1 MELATA
7 IERVEKGPLLAAD
20 KAMAIA
26 SISATLDQTSTAISK
41 AQVVRTR
48 AFTIELQPCCDQIIK
63 LAKCLDTWI
72 AMCLVLRAAR
82 PCCFSGPPTPFWSGP
97 LEPVRPTNIAGP
109 LVFTVPPRKCTDIA
123 NYFTALEWVTITTK
137 NPDAPFLVVRRVADL
152 GFKHPSEKSFASMAA
167 VLSFPNCLS
176 IQEMLKLVRNLKMQ
190 FKSCVSAV

>member
-7 IERVEKGPLLAAD
+7 IERVEKGPLLAVD

-41 AQVVRTR
+41 AQAVSTR
-48 AFTIELQPCCDQIIK
+48 AFTIDLQPCCDQIIK

-72 AMCLVLRAAR
+72 AMFLVLRAAR

-109 LVFTVPPRKCTDIA
+109 LVFTLPQGNAPTSRTTSPLWNGLPSLRRILMLRFWWSDVSPTWASSIPLKRVSHPWPPCCHSQIEFQYKRC
-123 NYFTALEWVTITTK
+123 
-137 NPDAPFLVVRRVADL
+137 
-152 GFKHPSEKSFASMAA
+152 
-167 VLSFPNCLS
+167 
-176 IQEMLKLVRNLKMQ
+176 
-190 FKSCVSAV
+190 